1 MKAIEMLETTQDDET
16 IDTEEDDEL
25 LQNTNQIDDLT
36 ISIVG
41 IQLKESSDFVLETPD
56 LRPMPE
62 TAEGPHPSSSTQTQ
76 AVRPVL
82 DIPTSEEYELMTREV
97 VGQQTVEVGF

>member
-1 MKAIEMLETTQDDET
+1 M
-16 IDTEEDDEL
+16 

-41 IQLKESSDFVLETPD
+41 VQLKESSDFVLETSD

-82 DIPTSEEYELMTREV
+82 DIPTSEEYQLTTREV